1 MSEIL
6 AALPRIFGRRDSDY
20 AQLVRQARADRMAA
34 RVMGETN
41 RQLTKAYEST
51 IIEIRQGKD
60 KSRDSR

>member
-20 AQLVRQARADRMAA
+20 AQFVRQTCADRMAV

-41 RQLTKAYEST
+41 RQLTQAYEST
-51 IIEIRQGKD
+51 LIEIKNGKD
-60 KSRDSR
+60 EPRGSR